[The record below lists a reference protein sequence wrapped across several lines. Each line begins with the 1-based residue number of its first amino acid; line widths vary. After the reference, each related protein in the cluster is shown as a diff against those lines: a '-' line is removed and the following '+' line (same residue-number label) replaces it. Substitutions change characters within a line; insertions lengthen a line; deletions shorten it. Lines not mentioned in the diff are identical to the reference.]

1 MSFYNN
7 LAQVLGMSPL
17 QSQNNG
23 LANAQ
28 NSLNGNAYS
37 QQMAQAAYQAQQQ
50 YNPYQHLTDDQRI
63 EMLKGY
69 IKSLAPENK
78 REVLANCLEAS
89 DDDLMYFVLNFGKDV
104 K

>member
-17 QSQNNG
+17 QQNNG

-37 QQMAQAAYQAQQQ
+37 QQMAQQQIYAQQQ
-50 YNPYQHLTDDQRI
+50 YNPYQHLTEDEKT

-69 IKSLAPENK
+69 IKALAPENK
-78 REVLANCLEAS
+78 REVMANCLEAS
-89 DDDLMYFVLNFGKDV
+89 DDDLLYYVMTFGKDV